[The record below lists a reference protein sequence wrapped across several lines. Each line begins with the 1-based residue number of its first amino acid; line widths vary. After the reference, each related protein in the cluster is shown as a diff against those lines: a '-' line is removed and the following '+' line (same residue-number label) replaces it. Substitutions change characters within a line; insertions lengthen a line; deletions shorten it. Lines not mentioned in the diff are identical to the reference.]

1 MFWAAIRARDTH
13 RQAVILD
20 KIKLRYFGKAVFNGS
35 LGFMLFNAQIPD
47 AWKETEV
54 HDSYL
59 LTGIAHLVYNTR
71 VCFPSGIRNV
81 GREPSE

>member
-20 KIKLRYFGKAVFNGS
+20 KIKLMYFGKAVFNGL
-35 LGFMLFNAQIPD
+35 LGFMLFNTQFPD

-59 LTGIAHLVYNTR
+59 LTGIAHLVYYNER
-71 VCFPSGIRNV
+71 VCCPPGYKEWSRTK
-81 GREPSE
+81 